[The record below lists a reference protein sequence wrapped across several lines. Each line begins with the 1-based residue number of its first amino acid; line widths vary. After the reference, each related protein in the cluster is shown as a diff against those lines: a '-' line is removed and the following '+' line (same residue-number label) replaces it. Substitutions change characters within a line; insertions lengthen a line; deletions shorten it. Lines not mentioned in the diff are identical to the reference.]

1 MSQSQR
7 FSEAERDMGERE
19 RDSDGEGEGRDQPSI
34 PEEQPVTDPTEGQ
47 KGIGQGKGG
56 VKRD

>member
-1 MSQSQR
+1 
-7 FSEAERDMGERE
+7 MGERE

-34 PEEQPVTDPTEGQ
+34 PEEHPVTDPTEGQ